1 LYSNSSTSCL
11 AVTSS
16 SGDVSDSVGSL
27 GEGSLEVLLGVGV
40 DADEGSEVRSEG
52 GLDLSGELAVVL
64 LVEDE
69 RIISLIDSVTFAW
82 GEVEGFE
89 LAEELVGPG
98 LDSANV
104 LVGSGGVVV
113 HEVDEGGGVALDL
126 VQSLG
131 WVGGSASEGGGEHAG
146 VEELHF

>member
-1 LYSNSSTSCL
+1 MLHLYRNSSSSCL
-11 AVTSS
+11 AVASS
-16 SGDVSDSVGSL
+16 GGDVSDSVGSL

-52 GLDLSGELAVVL
+52 GLDLAGELAVVL

-69 RIISLIDSVTFAW
+69 VVVSLIDFIGGAW

-89 LAEELVGPG
+89 LAEELVSPG

-104 LVGSGGVVV
+104 LVGSGGVDV
-113 HEVDEGGGVALDL
+113 HEVDQGGGVALDL

-131 WVGGSASEGGGEHAG
+131 WAKRRNKNE
-146 VEELHF
+146 VEIAIKK